1 MAFSMTGYARTH
13 SEGDD
18 LSLVLTIRSV
28 NHRFLDMQIRIPPQ
42 LEPFE
47 RLIRRTVKQHV
58 KRGQLQISASL
69 RWKQAATAFTIN
81 RSLTE
86 AYLKAYQELS
96 EEYSVVAQPDL
107 NVILRVPGVI
117 GFDNADLDDERKTL
131 LEQTLVDCLERAAE
145 ELNRTRRQEAEG
157 IVKEM
162 EQRGRSIQAD
172 LEKLKA
178 VREETVPKFR
188 ERLERRLQEVLE
200 KVDLDPQ
207 RLVQESAVLA
217 ERADISEELQRLASH
232 AGRFLE
238 LLESG
243 GELGK
248 QIDFLAQEMNRETNT
263 ILSKTTPLG
272 SAGLPVTEIG
282 LRLRAEIE
290 KIREQAQNL
299 E

>member
-1 MAFSMTGYARTH
+1 MAFSMTGYARTQ

-42 LEPFE
+42 LEPHE
-47 RLIRRTVKQHV
+47 RLIRRSVKQHV
-58 KRGQLQISASL
+58 KRGQLQISASVH
-69 RWKQAATAFTIN
+69 WKQEAGAFTIN
-81 RSLTE
+81 RSSTD
-86 AYLKAYQELS
+86 AYLKAYRELS
-96 EEYSVVAQPDL
+96 EEYSIVAQPDL
-107 NVILRVPGVI
+107 NAILRIPGVVS
-117 GFDNADLDDERKTL
+117 FDNAELGDERGAL
-131 LEQTLVDCLERAAE
+131 LEQTLTDCLERALE

-157 IVKEM
+157 IVEEM
-162 EQRGRSIQAD
+162 QQRGRSIQAD
-172 LEKLKA
+172 LEKLEV
-178 VREETVPKFR
+178 VRQETVPKFR
-188 ERLERRLQEVLE
+188 ERLVQRLQDVLE

-217 ERADISEELQRLASH
+217 ERADISDEVHRLASH

-238 LLESG
+238 LLGTG

-272 SAGLPVTEIG
+272 SAGLAVTEIG
-282 LRLRAEIE
+282 LRVRAEIE
-290 KIREQAQNL
+290 KIREQTQNL

>member
-1 MAFSMTGYARTH
+1 MAFSMTGYARTQ
-13 SEGDD
+13 SEGDE

-47 RLIRRTVKQHV
+47 RLIRQTLKQHV
-58 KRGQLQISASL
+58 KRGQLQINVSL
-69 RWKQAATAFTIN
+69 RWKREAGAFTIN

-86 AYLKAYQELS
+86 AYLKAYRELS
-96 EEYSVVAQPDL
+96 EEYGIAAQPDL

-117 GFDNADLDDERKTL
+117 SFDNADLDDERRALLEETL
-131 LEQTLVDCLERAAE
+131 LDCLERAAR

-157 IVKEM
+157 IVEEM
-162 EQRGRSIQAD
+162 AQRGRSIQAD
-172 LEKLKA
+172 LEKLRA
-178 VREETVPKFR
+178 VREETIPKFR
-188 ERLERRLQEVLE
+188 ERLEQRLQEVLE

-217 ERADISEELQRLASH
+217 ERADMSEEVQRLASH

-238 LLESG
+238 RLEND

-272 SAGLPVTEIG
+272 TAGLAVTEIG

-290 KIREQAQNL
+290 KIREQTQNL

>member
-1 MAFSMTGYARTH
+1 MAFSMTGYARTQ
-13 SEGDD
+13 SEGDE

-42 LEPFE
+42 LEPLE

-58 KRGQLQISASL
+58 KRGQLQISVSL

-96 EEYSVVAQPDL
+96 EQYSVMAPPDL

-157 IVKEM
+157 IVEEM
-162 EQRGRSIQAD
+162 QQRGRSIQAD
-172 LEKLKA
+172 LEKLTA

-200 KVDLDPQ
+200 QVDLDPQ

-217 ERADISEELQRLASH
+217 ERADMSEELQRLASH

-238 LLESG
+238 LLEND

-282 LRLRAEIE
+282 LRVRAEIE
-290 KIREQAQNL
+290 KIHEQAQNL

>member
-1 MAFSMTGYARTH
+1 MAFSMTGYARTQ

-42 LEPFE
+42 LEPHE
-47 RLIRRTVKQHV
+47 RLIRRSVKQHV
-58 KRGQLQISASL
+58 KRGQLQISASVH
-69 RWKQAATAFTIN
+69 WKQEAGAFTIN
-81 RSLTE
+81 RSSTD
-86 AYLKAYQELS
+86 AYLKAYRELS
-96 EEYSVVAQPDL
+96 EEYSIVAQPDL
-107 NVILRVPGVI
+107 NAILRIPGVVS
-117 GFDNADLDDERKTL
+117 FDNAELGDERGAL
-131 LEQTLVDCLERAAE
+131 LEQTLTDCLERALE

-157 IVKEM
+157 IVEEM
-162 EQRGRSIQAD
+162 QQRGRSIQAD
-172 LEKLKA
+172 LEKLEV
-178 VREETVPKFR
+178 VRQETVPKFR
-188 ERLERRLQEVLE
+188 ERLVQRLQDVLE

-217 ERADISEELQRLASH
+217 ERADISEEVQRLASH

-238 LLESG
+238 LLGTG

-272 SAGLPVTEIG
+272 SAGLAVTEIG
-282 LRLRAEIE
+282 LRVRAEIE
-290 KIREQAQNL
+290 KIREQTQNL

>member
-1 MAFSMTGYARTH
+1 MTGYARTQ
-13 SEGDD
+13 SEGDE

-47 RLIRRTVKQHV
+47 RLIRQTVKQHV

-69 RWKQAATAFTIN
+69 RWKQAGGAFTIN

-86 AYLKAYQELS
+86 AYLKAYRELS
-96 EEYSVVAQPDL
+96 EEYTIVAQPDL

-117 GFDNADLDDERKTL
+117 SFDNTDLDDERRAL
-131 LEQTLVDCLERAAE
+131 LEQTLADCLARAVE

-157 IVKEM
+157 IVEEM
-162 EQRGRSIQAD
+162 EQRGYSIKAD
-172 LEKLKA
+172 LEKLRA
-178 VREETVPKFR
+178 VREETIPHFR
-188 ERLERRLQEVLE
+188 ERLEQRLQQVLE

-217 ERADISEELQRLASH
+217 ERADISEEVQRLASH

-238 LLESG
+238 LLG
-243 GELGK
+243 NDGELGK
-248 QIDFLAQEMNRETNT
+248 RIDFLAQEMNRETNT

-272 SAGLPVTEIG
+272 TAGLAVTEIG

>member
-1 MAFSMTGYARTH
+1 MTGYARTQ
-13 SEGDD
+13 SEGDE

-42 LEPFE
+42 LEPLE

-58 KRGQLQISASL
+58 KRGQLQISVSL
-69 RWKQAATAFTIN
+69 RWKQVATAFTIN

-96 EEYSVVAQPDL
+96 EQYSVMAPPDL

-157 IVKEM
+157 IVEEM
-162 EQRGRSIQAD
+162 QQRGRSIQAD
-172 LEKLKA
+172 LEKLTA

-200 KVDLDPQ
+200 QVDLDPQ

-238 LLESG
+238 LLEND

>member
-1 MAFSMTGYARTH
+1 MTGYARTQ
-13 SEGDD
+13 SEGDE

-42 LEPFE
+42 LEPLE

-58 KRGQLQISASL
+58 KRGQLQISVSL

-96 EEYSVVAQPDL
+96 EQYSVMAPPDL

-157 IVKEM
+157 IVEEM
-162 EQRGRSIQAD
+162 QQRGRSIQAD
-172 LEKLKA
+172 LEKLTA

-200 KVDLDPQ
+200 QVDLDPQ

-238 LLESG
+238 LLEND

>member
-1 MAFSMTGYARTH
+1 MAFSMTGYARTQ
-13 SEGDD
+13 SEGDE

-47 RLIRRTVKQHV
+47 RLIRQTVKQHV
-58 KRGQLQISASL
+58 KRGQLQINVSL
-69 RWKQAATAFTIN
+69 RWKRAAGAFTIN

-86 AYLKAYQELS
+86 AYLKAYRELS
-96 EEYSVVAQPDL
+96 EEYGIAAQPDL

-117 GFDNADLDDERKTL
+117 SFDNADLDDERRALLEETL
-131 LEQTLVDCLERAAE
+131 LDCLERAAR
-145 ELNRTRRQEAEG
+145 ELNRTRRQEAAG
-157 IVKEM
+157 IVEEM
-162 EQRGRSIQAD
+162 EQRGHSIQAD
-172 LEKLKA
+172 LEKLRA
-178 VREETVPKFR
+178 LREETIPKFR

-217 ERADISEELQRLASH
+217 ERADISEEVQRLASH

-238 LLESG
+238 RLG
-243 GELGK
+243 NDGELGK

-272 SAGLPVTEIG
+272 TAGLAVTEIG

-290 KIREQAQNL
+290 KIREQTQNL

>member
-1 MAFSMTGYARTH
+1 MTGYARTQ
-13 SEGDD
+13 SEGDE
-18 LSLVLTIRSV
+18 LSLVLTMRSV
-28 NHRFLDMQIRIPPQ
+28 NHRFLDIQIRIPPQ

-58 KRGQLQISASL
+58 KRGQLQISVSL

-107 NVILRVPGVI
+107 NTILRVPGVI

-131 LEQTLVDCLERAAE
+131 LEQTLADCLERALE
-145 ELNRTRRQEAEG
+145 ELIRTRRQEAEG

-188 ERLERRLQEVLE
+188 ERLEQRLQEVLE

-217 ERADISEELQRLASH
+217 ERADISEELQRLGSH
-232 AGRFLE
+232 VDRFLE
-238 LLESG
+238 LLENG

-282 LRLRAEIE
+282 LRVRAEIE

>member
-1 MAFSMTGYARTH
+1 MAFSMTGYARTQ
-13 SEGDD
+13 SEGDE

-42 LEPFE
+42 VEPFE

-58 KRGQLQISASL
+58 KRGQLQISVSL

-107 NVILRVPGVI
+107 NTILRVPGVI

-131 LEQTLVDCLERAAE
+131 LEQTLVDCLERALE

-188 ERLERRLQEVLE
+188 ERLEQRLQEVLE
-200 KVDLDPQ
+200 KLDLDPR

-232 AGRFLE
+232 AGRFLD
-238 LLESG
+238 LLEND

-282 LRLRAEIE
+282 LRVRAEIE

>member
-1 MAFSMTGYARTH
+1 MAFSMTGYARTQ
-13 SEGDD
+13 SEGDE
-18 LSLVLTIRSV
+18 LSLVLTIRGV

-47 RLIRRTVKQHV
+47 RLIRQTVKQHV
-58 KRGQLQISASL
+58 KRGQLQISVSL
-69 RWKQAATAFTIN
+69 RWKQADGAFTIN

-86 AYLKAYQELS
+86 AYLKAYRELS
-96 EEYSVVAQPDL
+96 EEYTIAAQPDL

-117 GFDNADLDDERKTL
+117 SFDNADLDDERRAL
-131 LEQTLVDCLERAAE
+131 LEETLVDCLERAAE

-157 IVKEM
+157 IVEEM
-162 EQRGRSIQAD
+162 EQRGHSIKAD
-172 LEKLKA
+172 LEKLRA
-178 VREETVPKFR
+178 VREETLPKFR

-217 ERADISEELQRLASH
+217 ERADISEEVQRLASH

-238 LLESG
+238 LLG
-243 GELGK
+243 NDGELGK
-248 QIDFLAQEMNRETNT
+248 RIDFLAQEMNRETNT

-272 SAGLPVTEIG
+272 TAGLTVTEIG

>member
-1 MAFSMTGYARTH
+1 MAFSMTGYARTQ
-13 SEGDD
+13 SEGDE
-18 LSLVLTIRSV
+18 LSLVLTIRGV

-47 RLIRRTVKQHV
+47 RLIRQTVKQHV
-58 KRGQLQISASL
+58 KRGQLQISVSL
-69 RWKQAATAFTIN
+69 RWKQADGAFTIN
-81 RSLTE
+81 RSLTG
-86 AYLKAYQELS
+86 AYLKAYRELS
-96 EEYSVVAQPDL
+96 EEYSIVAQPDL

-117 GFDNADLDDERKTL
+117 SFDNADLDDERRAL
-131 LEQTLVDCLERAAE
+131 LEQTLADCLERAAE

-157 IVKEM
+157 IVEEM
-162 EQRGRSIQAD
+162 EQRGHSIKAD
-172 LEKLKA
+172 LEKLRA
-178 VREETVPKFR
+178 VREEAIPKFR
-188 ERLERRLQEVLE
+188 ERLEQRLQQVLE

-238 LLESG
+238 LLG
-243 GELGK
+243 NDGELGK
-248 QIDFLAQEMNRETNT
+248 RIDFLAQEMNRETNT

-272 SAGLPVTEIG
+272 TAGLAVTEIG

>member
-1 MAFSMTGYARTH
+1 MAFSMTGYARTQ
-13 SEGDD
+13 SEGDE

-47 RLIRRTVKQHV
+47 RLIWQTVKQHV
-58 KRGQLQISASL
+58 KRGQLQISVSL
-69 RWKQAATAFTIN
+69 RWKQTDGAFTIN

-86 AYLKAYQELS
+86 AYLKAYRELS
-96 EEYSVVAQPDL
+96 EEYGITAQPDL

-117 GFDNADLDDERKTL
+117 SFDNADLDDERRAL
-131 LEQTLVDCLERAAE
+131 LEQTLVDCLERAAQ
-145 ELNRTRRQEAEG
+145 ELNRTRRQEAAG
-157 IVKEM
+157 IVEEM
-162 EQRGRSIQAD
+162 EQRGHSIKAD
-172 LEKLKA
+172 LEKLRA
-178 VREETVPKFR
+178 VREETIPKFR
-188 ERLERRLQEVLE
+188 ERLERRLQEVFE

-217 ERADISEELQRLASH
+217 ERANISEELQRLASH

-238 LLESG
+238 LLG
-243 GELGK
+243 NDGELGK
-248 QIDFLAQEMNRETNT
+248 RIDFLAQEMNRETNT

-272 SAGLPVTEIG
+272 TAGLAVTEIG
-282 LRLRAEIE
+282 LRLRAEVE
-290 KIREQAQNL
+290 KIREQTQNL

>member
-1 MAFSMTGYARTH
+1 MAFSMTGYARTQ
-13 SEGDD
+13 SEGDE

-28 NHRFLDMQIRIPPQ
+28 NHRFLDMQIRIPTQ

-58 KRGQLQISASL
+58 KRGQLQISASVH
-69 RWKQAATAFTIN
+69 WKQEAGAFTIN
-81 RSLTE
+81 RASTE
-86 AYLKAYQELS
+86 AYLKAYRELS
-96 EEYSVVAQPDL
+96 DEYSIMAQPDL
-107 NVILRVPGVI
+107 NVILRIPGVVS
-117 GFDNADLDDERKTL
+117 FDNAEINGERSTR
-131 LEQTLVDCLERAAE
+131 LEQTLTDCLERALQ

-157 IVKEM
+157 IVEEM
-162 EQRGRSIQAD
+162 QQRGRSIETD
-172 LEKLKA
+172 LEKLDA
-178 VREETVPKFR
+178 VREETVPKFQ
-188 ERLERRLQEVLE
+188 ERLEQRLQEILE

-217 ERADISEELQRLASH
+217 ERADISEEVQRLASH
-232 AGRFLE
+232 VRRFLE
-238 LLESG
+238 LLGNE

-282 LRLRAEIE
+282 LRVRAEIE
-290 KIREQAQNL
+290 KIREQTQNL

>member
-1 MAFSMTGYARTH
+1 MAFSMTGYARTQ
-13 SEGDD
+13 SEGDE

-47 RLIRRTVKQHV
+47 RLIRQTVKQHV
-58 KRGQLQISASL
+58 KRGQLQISVSL
-69 RWKQAATAFTIN
+69 HWKQTDGAFTIN

-86 AYLKAYQELS
+86 AYLKAYRELS
-96 EEYSVVAQPDL
+96 EEYGITAQPDL

-117 GFDNADLDDERKTL
+117 SFDNADLDDERRAL
-131 LEQTLVDCLERAAE
+131 LEQTLVDCLERAAQ
-145 ELNRTRRQEAEG
+145 ELNRTRRQEAAG
-157 IVKEM
+157 IVEEM
-162 EQRGRSIQAD
+162 EQRGHSIKAD
-172 LEKLKA
+172 LEKLRA
-178 VREETVPKFR
+178 VREETIPKFR
-188 ERLERRLQEVLE
+188 ERLERRLQEVFE

-217 ERADISEELQRLASH
+217 ERANISEELQRLASH

-238 LLESG
+238 LLG
-243 GELGK
+243 NDGELGK
-248 QIDFLAQEMNRETNT
+248 RIDFLAQEMNRETNT

-272 SAGLPVTEIG
+272 TAGLAVTEIG
-282 LRLRAEIE
+282 LRLRAEVE
-290 KIREQAQNL
+290 KIREQTQNL